1 MEITD
6 FGKIMVIV
14 PHQDDELLLT
24 AGVLYSAA
32 HAGLNP
38 HVVMVTNGDYDC
50 HDHSVG
56 YARLR
61 ETLAGVE
68 MLGVPNEQ
76 VTFLGYADTGMPR
89 AESFL
94 AGLYDETDE
103 NKVHPSHCGTE
114 TYGLPEKPDFHAQ
127 HFGMPAAYT
136 KAGFVQDLKA
146 VLDEIEPDSII
157 TTALCDTHG
166 DHSGLYQFYLR

>member
-1 MEITD
+1 MKITD

-38 HVVMVTNGDYDC
+38 HVVMVTNGDYGC
-50 HDHSVG
+50 RDHSVG

-61 ETLAGVE
+61 ETLAGAE
-68 MLGVPNEQ
+68 MLGVPAEQ

-103 NKVHPSHCGTE
+103 N
-114 TYGLPEKPDFHAQ
+114 
-127 HFGMPAAYT
+127 
-136 KAGFVQDLKA
+136 
-146 VLDEIEPDSII
+146 
-157 TTALCDTHG
+157 
-166 DHSGLYQFYLR
+166 

>member
-1 MEITD
+1 
-6 FGKIMVIV
+6 
-14 PHQDDELLLT
+14 
-24 AGVLYSAA
+24 
-32 HAGLNP
+32 
-38 HVVMVTNGDYDC
+38 MVTNGDYGC

-114 TYGLPEKPDFHAQ
+114 TYGLPEKPVS
-127 HFGMPAAYT
+127 T
-136 KAGFVQDLKA
+136 R
-146 VLDEIEPDSII
+146 SISVSLRRI
-157 TTALCDTHG
+157 QKPALC
-166 DHSGLYQFYLR
+166 RI

>member
-1 MEITD
+1 MKITD

-32 HAGLNP
+32 NAGLNP
-38 HVVMVTNGDYDC
+38 HVVMVTNGDYGC
-50 HDHSVG
+50 RDHSVG

-68 MLGVPNEQ
+68 LLGVPGEQ

-89 AESFL
+89 A
-94 AGLYDETDE
+94 
-103 NKVHPSHCGTE
+103 
-114 TYGLPEKPDFHAQ
+114 
-127 HFGMPAAYT
+127 
-136 KAGFVQDLKA
+136 
-146 VLDEIEPDSII
+146 
-157 TTALCDTHG
+157 
-166 DHSGLYQFYLR
+166 

>member
-1 MEITD
+1 MKITD

-32 HAGLNP
+32 NAGLNP
-38 HVVMVTNGDYDC
+38 HVVMVTNGDYGC

-61 ETLAGVE
+61 ETLTGVE

-103 NKVHPSHCGTE
+103 NNVHPSHCGTE

-127 HFGMPAAYT
+127 HSVSLRRIQKP
-136 KAGFVQDLKA
+136 
-146 VLDEIEPDSII
+146 
-157 TTALCDTHG
+157 ALC
-166 DHSGLYQFYLR
+166 RI

>member
-1 MEITD
+1 MKITD

-38 HVVMVTNGDYDC
+38 HVVMVTNGDYGC
-50 HDHSVG
+50 HDHRVG

-103 NKVHPSHCGTE
+103 RFIPPTAARRPTVCPKSRISTRSISVS
-114 TYGLPEKPDFHAQ
+114 LRRIQKP
-127 HFGMPAAYT
+127 
-136 KAGFVQDLKA
+136 
-146 VLDEIEPDSII
+146 
-157 TTALCDTHG
+157 ALC
-166 DHSGLYQFYLR
+166 RI

>member
-38 HVVMVTNGDYDC
+38 HVVMVTNGDYGC

-56 YARLR
+56 YGQQHDTVLQSGTKGCVKSVGSPNCRCLLR
-61 ETLAGVE
+61 ICST
-68 MLGVPNEQ
+68 N
-76 VTFLGYADTGMPR
+76 
-89 AESFL
+89 
-94 AGLYDETDE
+94 
-103 NKVHPSHCGTE
+103 
-114 TYGLPEKPDFHAQ
+114 
-127 HFGMPAAYT
+127 
-136 KAGFVQDLKA
+136 
-146 VLDEIEPDSII
+146 
-157 TTALCDTHG
+157 
-166 DHSGLYQFYLR
+166 

>member
-1 MEITD
+1 MKITD

-32 HAGLNP
+32 NAGLNP
-38 HVVMVTNGDYDC
+38 HVVMVTNGDYGC

-127 HFGMPAAYT
+127 HFGKPAPYT

-146 VLDEIEPDSII
+146 VLDVI
-157 TTALCDTHG
+157 
-166 DHSGLYQFYLR
+166 

>member
-1 MEITD
+1 MKITD
-6 FGKIMVIV
+6 LGKIMVIV

-38 HVVMVTNGDYDC
+38 HVVMVTNGDYGC

-68 MLGVPNEQ
+68 MLGVSNEQ

-127 HFGMPAAYT
+127 HFGMPAPYT
-136 KAGFVQDLKA
+136 KAGFVRA
-146 VLDEIEPDSII
+146 RF
-157 TTALCDTHG
+157 A
-166 DHSGLYQFYLR
+166 